1 MLIVII
7 SEGGDLTDAMNFI
20 LTNLTEMNKLWIR
33 MQAVTSKDR
42 AKRDKQR
49 NDLKMTI
56 GENIVRLSSLNGCTI
71 EVYKNFVIDKLVEI
85 VCFAKLSST

>member
-56 GENIVRLSSLNGCTI
+56 GENIVRFSSLNGCTI